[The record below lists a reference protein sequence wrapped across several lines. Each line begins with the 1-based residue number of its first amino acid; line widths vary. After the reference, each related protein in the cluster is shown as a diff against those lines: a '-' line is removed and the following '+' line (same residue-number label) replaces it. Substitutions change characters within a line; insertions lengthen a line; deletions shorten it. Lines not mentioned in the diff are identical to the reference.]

1 MLGENY
7 TVADVIWTVVLSR
20 LELLGYDDWI
30 AKEYFPNVAN
40 YYINMKKTEKL
51 SGSECSKSMVAKI
64 ELLINVSQTAQI

>member
-40 YYINMKKTEKL
+40 YYINMKQR
-51 SGSECSKSMVAKI
+51 KSYQGA
-64 ELLINVSQTAQI
+64 NVQNQWWQK